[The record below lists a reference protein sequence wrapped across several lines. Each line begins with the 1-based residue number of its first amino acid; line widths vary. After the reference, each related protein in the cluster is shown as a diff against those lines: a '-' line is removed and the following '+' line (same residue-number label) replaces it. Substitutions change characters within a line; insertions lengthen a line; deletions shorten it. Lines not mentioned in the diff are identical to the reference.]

1 MKLHISGVSKSFGT
15 MPVLTDI
22 GLDVAQGSRTA
33 IVGPS
38 GCGKT
43 TLLRL
48 IAGFIEPDSG
58 EISLGSRVLAA
69 PGRNVPAHRRGIG
82 YVAQDGA
89 LFPHLSVAAN
99 IGFGLPRT
107 GRTQRIVEV
116 MKLTSLDADLA
127 TRYPHQLSGGQ
138 QQRVALARALAPRP
152 EVVLLDEPFS
162 ALDTGLREQTRAAVI
177 TALERSGTTTVL
189 VTHDQEEALSF
200 GDGVAVMMRGSLP
213 QSGSPESV
221 FGNPDS
227 AEIAALLGSI
237 VLLPAVRVG
246 NEIDCSLGR
255 ISVRHDRSAGAES
268 VSAMIRP
275 SQVSLSV
282 DLSHGSASVIGVRHI
297 GPIAVVSLRILGQ
310 HPTAISLTVPSHH
323 TQSLVV
329 GAVVGLKV
337 DGGAVLYPA
346 RVEGHHL
353 TEFGN

>member
-1 MKLHISGVSKSFGT
+1 MKLHISGVSKSFGPT
-15 MPVLTDI
+15 PVLTDI
-22 GLDVAQGSRTA
+22 GLDVPQGSRTA

-48 IAGFIEPDSG
+48 IAGFVEPDSG
-58 EISLGSRVLAA
+58 EISLGDRVLAA
-69 PGRNVPAHRRGIG
+69 PGSSVPAHRRGIG

-99 IGFGLPRT
+99 IGFGLPRA
-107 GRTQRIVEV
+107 GRTERIVEV
-116 MKLTSLDADLA
+116 MKLTSLDAALVS
-127 TRYPHQLSGGQ
+127 RYPHQLSGGQ

-221 FGNPDS
+221 FGNPGS
-227 AEIAALLGSI
+227 AEIAALMGSI
-237 VLLPAVRVG
+237 VLMPAVRVG
-246 NEIDCSLGR
+246 NEIDSALGR
-255 ISVRHDRSAGAES
+255 IRVRHDHSAGAES
-268 VSAMIRP
+268 VSAMVRP
-275 SQVSLSV
+275 SQVSLNA
-282 DLSHGSASVIGVRHI
+282 DFSHGSASVTGVRYI
-297 GPIAVVSLRILGQ
+297 GPTAAVSLRTVGTHSIAL
-310 HPTAISLTVPSHH
+310 SLTMPAQH
-323 TQSLVV
+323 TQSLAV

-337 DGGAVLYPA
+337 EGGAVLYPA
-346 RVEGHHL
+346 S
-353 TEFGN
+353 TATY

>member
-1 MKLHISGVSKSFGT
+1 MKLHISGVSKSFGPT
-15 MPVLTDI
+15 PVLTDI
-22 GLDVAQGSRTA
+22 GFDVAQGSRTA

-48 IAGFIEPDSG
+48 IAGFVEPDSG
-58 EISLGSRVLAA
+58 EISLGDRVLAA
-69 PGRNVPAHRRGIG
+69 PGRSVPAHRRGIG

-99 IGFGLPRT
+99 IGFGLPRA
-107 GRTQRIVEV
+107 GRTERIVEV
-116 MKLTSLDADLA
+116 MKLTSLDAALVS
-127 TRYPHQLSGGQ
+127 RYPHQLSGGQ

-221 FGNPDS
+221 FGNPGT
-227 AEIAALLGSI
+227 AEIAALMGSI
-237 VLLPAVRVG
+237 VLLPAVRFG
-246 NEIDCSLGR
+246 NEIDSALGR

-268 VSAMIRP
+268 VSAMVRP

-282 DLSHGSASVIGVRHI
+282 DLTHGSALVTGVRYI
-297 GPIAVVSLRILGQ
+297 GPTAVVSLRTLGD
-310 HPTAISLTVPSHH
+310 PPIALSLAIPALQA
-323 TQSLVV
+323 QSLAV

-337 DGGAVLYPA
+337 DGGAVLYSA
-346 RVEGHHL
+346 SATIH
-353 TEFGN
+353 

>member
-1 MKLHISGVSKSFGT
+1 VKLRISGVSKSFDT
-15 MPVLTDI
+15 TPVLTDI
-22 GLDVAQGSRTA
+22 GLEVAQGSRTA
-33 IVGPS
+33 IVGSS

-43 TLLRL
+43 TLLRV
-48 IAGFIEPDSG
+48 IAGFIDPDCG
-58 EISLGSRVLAA
+58 EISLGNRVLVA
-69 PGRNVPAHRRGIG
+69 PRRGVPAHRRGIG

-116 MKLTSLDADLA
+116 MKLTSLDAALA

-213 QSGSPESV
+213 QSGSPQSV
-221 FGNPDS
+221 FGNPGS
-227 AEIAALLGSI
+227 AEIAALMGSI

-246 NEIDCSLGR
+246 NEIDSALGR
-255 ISVRHDRSAGAES
+255 IDVRHDRSNGAES
-268 VSAMIRP
+268 VSAMVRP

-282 DLSHGSASVIGVRHI
+282 DLSHGSASVTGVRHI
-297 GPIAVVSLRILGQ
+297 GPTALVSLRTLGEQ
-310 HPTAISLTVPSHH
+310 PVALLITIPAQQ
-323 TQSLVV
+323 TQSLAV

-337 DGGAVLYPA
+337 GGGAVLYPA
-346 RVEGHHL
+346 SAAIQ
-353 TEFGN
+353 